1 MQGDILQN
9 INIVLEKIYKSIEGK
24 IYDILD
30 RLLIIS
36 PDIMKQEPINNIMEP
51 DKSGSIIVIATSLL
65 LFYSVTYIILKLVS
79 MYTRKSTR
87 EHISIFY

>member
-36 PDIMKQEPINNIMEP
+36 PDIMKQEPIKNIMEP
-51 DKSGSIIVIATSLL
+51 DKKGSIIIIATSLL
-65 LFYSVTYIILKLVS
+65 LFYTITYIILKLIS

-87 EHISIFY
+87 EYI

>member
-51 DKSGSIIVIATSLL
+51 DKKGSIIIIATSLL
-65 LFYSVTYIILKLVS
+65 LFYTITYIILKLIS

-87 EHISIFY
+87 EYI